1 MYDHYQW
8 SLYGNCF
15 LSFALNKQPF
25 LRGSI
30 YLIGAHTKSV
40 AKKAASIRSIAV
52 FFKIRDN
59 ILKNYLQFRLE
70 RTGRMGIYLSFLEKM
85 VCSKSSLVTTL
96 QHDTQG
102 YKKLLRISEFNRS
115 ACDWKVQF
123 LLDKSHFSFTLLVF

>member
-30 YLIGAHTKSV
+30 YLIGAHTKGV
-40 AKKAASIRSIAV
+40 AKKGASIQSIAV

-59 ILKNYLQFRLE
+59 ILKNYLLFRLE
-70 RTGRMGIYLSFLEKM
+70 RTGRMGMYSGLQEAFKDLGIQQISMRL
-85 VCSKSSLVTTL
+85 KSSIPV
-96 QHDTQG
+96 
-102 YKKLLRISEFNRS
+102 R
-115 ACDWKVQF
+115 
-123 LLDKSHFSFTLLVF
+123 